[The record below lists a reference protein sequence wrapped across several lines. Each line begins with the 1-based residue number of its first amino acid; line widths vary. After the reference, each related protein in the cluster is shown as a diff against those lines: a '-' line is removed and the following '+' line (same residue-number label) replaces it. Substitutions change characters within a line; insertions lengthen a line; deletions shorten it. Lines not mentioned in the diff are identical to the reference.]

1 MKSILALFAMLS
13 FSCLA
18 ADVTGNWKGTAESPN
33 GSIERTFSFK
43 QDGAK
48 LTGETVSS
56 FAGKS
61 TITEGKVDG
70 DKVSFTIN
78 VKIQDNELTVTYK
91 GVVSGDTIK
100 FAATIAGGDQVME
113 FNTKR
118 VK

>member
-18 ADVTGNWKGTAESPN
+18 ADVSGNWKGTAESQN

-43 QDGAK
+43 VDGTK

-61 TITEGKVDG
+61 TITDGKVEG

-78 VKIQDNELTVTYK
+78 VKIQDNEMAVSYK
-91 GVVSGDTIK
+91 GVVTGDTIK
-100 FAATIAGGDQVME
+100 FAATIAGNDQTME
-113 FNTKR
+113 WNVKR

>member
-18 ADVTGNWKGTAESPN
+18 ADVTGNWKGTTEGPN
-33 GSIERTFSFK
+33 GTMERTFSFK
-43 QDGAK
+43 VDGSK
-48 LTGETVSS
+48 LTGETASPI
-56 FAGKS
+56 GKS
-61 TITEGKVDG
+61 TITDGKVDG
-70 DKVSFTIN
+70 DKLSFTIN
-78 VKIQDNELTVTYK
+78 VKIQDNEMTVNFK